1 MLRSRRNIMMASAR
15 GVSPRWGNRI
25 DSENPVAV
33 APTVCFGG
41 VDSGPVLT
49 TKATGAAGPSL
60 CADADDGVG
69 DYGCDKGTDADHN
82 R

>member
-1 MLRSRRNIMMASAR
+1 MIASAR

-33 APTVCFGG
+33 APTVCFGD

-49 TKATGAAGPSL
+49 TKAAGAAGLSL
-60 CADADDGVG
+60 CANADDRVG
-69 DYGCDKGTDADHN
+69 DDGRDEGTDADHN